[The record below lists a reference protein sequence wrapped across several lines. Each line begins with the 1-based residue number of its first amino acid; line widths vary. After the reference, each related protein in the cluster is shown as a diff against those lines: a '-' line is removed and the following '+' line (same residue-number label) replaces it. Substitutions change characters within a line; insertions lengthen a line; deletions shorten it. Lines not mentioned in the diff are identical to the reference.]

1 MKFLPQMNAD
11 SLASWVRDWL
21 NSSVS
26 HRDICVHLRSSA
38 AKIPCFSI
46 RQPQPGAT
54 QQGPAA
60 IPTQWRVRPQ
70 RFLGNAAVCGYILLH
85 LAAAAPAIAQSPPIA
100 QSPTIAHP
108 PTIVHPSTIAPSLP
122 DAPTPTIAQSNDDGA
137 PPNESPCEQAG
148 RQAERAHDLPSG
160 LLLAIGR
167 VESGRWDAARGRVVP
182 WPWAVD
188 AGGNGTLLDN
198 KESAI
203 AHTAALRDAG
213 TRNVDVGC
221 FQINL
226 ASHPSAFTDLQQ
238 AFDPVANAD
247 YAARFLL
254 DLHAHLG
261 NWNDAVAA
269 YHSAQ
274 PDLGTPYRQAVFAN
288 WPMGGHAAVADIQ
301 SGPVVVELASGAR
314 IRIWTPSSAGTA
326 ANNITITPVP
336 SASLPVTPASLPI
349 TPASLPHVLVGRPSP
364 Q

>member
-1 MKFLPQMNAD
+1 MNAD
-11 SLASWVRDWL
+11 NPVSWVRDWL
-21 NSSVS
+21 NSRLS
-26 HRDICVHLRSSA
+26 HRDIGVHLRSSA
-38 AKIPCFSI
+38 AKIPCFLIS
-46 RQPQPGAT
+46 QPQPGAT
-54 QQGPAA
+54 RQGPAA
-60 IPTQWRVRPQ
+60 IATQWRGRPE
-70 RFLGNAAVCGYILLH
+70 RFLGNAALVCGCILLH
-85 LAAAAPAIAQSPPIA
+85 LAAAAPAIAQSPA
-100 QSPTIAHP
+100 TTQSPTIARP
-108 PTIVHPSTIAPSLP
+108 PAIVHPSTIAPS
-122 DAPTPTIAQSNDDGA
+122 PTIAQSTDDGA

-182 WPWAVD
+182 WPWAID
-188 AGGNGTLLDN
+188 AGGNGTLLDT
-198 KESAI
+198 KEAAI

-221 FQINL
+221 YQINL

-247 YAARFLL
+247 YAARFL
-254 DLHAHLG
+254 DQLHAHLG

-288 WPMGGHAAVADIQ
+288 WPMGGHAAAADIQ
-301 SGPVVVELASGAR
+301 SGPVVVEFASGAR
-314 IRIWTPSSAGTA
+314 IRIWTPSGAGA
-326 ANNITITPVP
+326 VANNLTITPVP
-336 SASLPVTPASLPI
+336 SASLPVTPASLPV

-364 Q
+364 

>member
-1 MKFLPQMNAD
+1 LAQLERQPPRHLRPSAFICGKD
-11 SLASWVRDWL
+11 SL
-21 NSSVS
+21 
-26 HRDICVHLRSSA
+26 
-38 AKIPCFSI
+38 
-46 RQPQPGAT
+46 
-54 QQGPAA
+54 
-60 IPTQWRVRPQ
+60 
-70 RFLGNAAVCGYILLH
+70 LLDQ
-85 LAAAAPAIAQSPPIA
+85 AAAARCNPTRAGSNPDAVAGPTAAVSWKRRTSLWLHSSASGRRRARDCPVPPDCAIPHPRAS
-100 QSPTIAHP
+100 AHDRA
-108 PTIVHPSTIAPSLP
+108 PSTIAPPLP

>member
-1 MKFLPQMNAD
+1 MNAD
-11 SLASWVRDWL
+11 NPVSWVRDWL
-21 NSSVS
+21 NSRPS

-38 AKIPCFSI
+38 AKIPCLLI

-54 QQGPAA
+54 QEWPAA
-60 IPTQWRVRPQ
+60 IPTRWRGRPE
-70 RFLGNAAVCGYILLH
+70 RFLGNAVLVCGGILLH
-85 LAAAAPAIAQSPPIA
+85 LLGAAPAIAQSLPIV
-100 QSPTIAHP
+100 QSPAISHP
-108 PTIVHPSTIAPSLP
+108 PTIVHPSPIVPPPP
-122 DAPTPTIAQSNDDGA
+122 DAQSNIVAQSNDDGA
-137 PPNESPCEQAG
+137 ASNESPCEQAG

-188 AGGNGTLLDN
+188 AAGNGMLLDS
-198 KESAI
+198 KEAAI
-203 AHTAALRDAG
+203 AHTTALRDAG
-213 TRNVDVGC
+213 THNVDVGC
-221 FQINL
+221 YQINL

-238 AFDPVANAD
+238 AFDPIANAD

-254 DLHAHLG
+254 DLRAHLG

-301 SGPVVVELASGAR
+301 SGPVVVELASGAQ
-314 IRIWTPSSAGTA
+314 IRIWTPSGAGAA
-326 ANNITITPVP
+326 ANNQTITSVT
-336 SASLPVTPASLPI
+336 SASLPVTPASLPV
-349 TPASLPHVLVGRPSP
+349 TPASLPHVLVGRPTP